1 MGGQTLR
8 MPFDRQPVLRG
19 RGVSLRPLEAG
30 DFDALYEVARDPLVW
45 EQHPERHRYRRDV
58 FKRFFAEALESGG
71 ALAVIADD
79 GGVIGSSRFHGYDEQ
94 RSEVEIGWTFVSRSH
109 WGGVTNRELKRLM
122 LDHAFQFVERVV
134 FLVGPENHRSQRA
147 LEKIGARRAGT
158 RADGSGQ
165 ENVLF
170 ELRRHDFQRRAP

>member
-1 MGGQTLR
+1 
-8 MPFDRQPVLRG
+8 MPFDPQPVLRG
-19 RGVSLRPLEAG
+19 RGLSVRPLQG
-30 DFDALYEVARDPLVW
+30 DDFDALYEVARDPLVW
-45 EQHPERHRYRRDV
+45 AQHPERDRHDGEV

-79 GGVIGSSRFHGYDEQ
+79 AGVIGSSRFDGYDEQ
-94 RSEVEIGWTFVSRSH
+94 RSEVEIGWTFLSRSH

-134 FLVGPENHRSQRA
+134 FLVGPKNHRSQRA

-158 RADGSGQ
+158 RSDGSGQ

-170 ELRRHDFQRRAP
+170 ELRRHDFYTYAG